1 MSAVDYEKLAAY
13 EKHFFV
19 IVHNFLI
26 SFLMGSIHHVN
37 NSLKKDTQLS
47 FRVAIYESWKI
58 WQKFGKGRSF
68 KNLFKSNLIG
78 LNAKLQISKF
88 GLLGEVILFHLKIW

>member
-1 MSAVDYEKLAAY
+1 MMSAVDYEKLAAY

-47 FRVAIYESWKI
+47 FRVAIYES
-58 WQKFGKGRSF
+58 
-68 KNLFKSNLIG
+68 
-78 LNAKLQISKF
+78 
-88 GLLGEVILFHLKIW
+88 